1 MIASACNRSM
11 PAVTNL
17 NFWQDLLA
25 DVIRDVIAC
34 WQANEILS
42 IEDLIFIWIYGSEN
56 VMVEFAEKK
65 LSVASVS
72 YTSHESTGSV
82 RLGTK
87 LKKN

>member
-1 MIASACNRSM
+1 M
-11 PAVTNL
+11 PAVMNL
-17 NFWQDLLA
+17 NFRQDLLA

-65 LSVASVS
+65 NCPLILSL
-72 YTSHESTGSV
+72 H
-82 RLGTK
+82 
-87 LKKN
+87 